1 MHSVDAT
8 VCYGKDKKEAFENGL
23 KVFDGI
29 LKSRWEE
36 LGFADWYYP
45 FDGKEHKDSMGCRLE
60 NEIKKF
66 LGDGFRFTGR
76 GEGRNRF
83 HHERWEP
90 VIEGNSEKAKEIFD
104 FLKMGEEKIN
114 EHGFVPWRKDEEL
127 FAWIKSSKLWAVRIY
142 IPANDEYGY
151 EEVSLDEALKE
162 VAGKRFYI
170 VAVDMHS

>member
-29 LKSRWEE
+29 LKYRREE
-36 LGFADWYYP
+36 LGAVDWYLP
-45 FDGKEHKDSMGCRLE
+45 FDGKEHKDDTGYRIA
-60 NEIKKF
+60 NEIETLLSSIF
-66 LGDGFRFTGR
+66 IFSTDHS
-76 GEGRNRF
+76 RNRF

-104 FLKMGEEKIN
+104 FLRMAEAKTDEGRLVRWE
-114 EHGFVPWRKDEEL
+114 KDEEL

-142 IPANDEYGY
+142 IPANDEYGFKL
-151 EEVSLDEALKE
+151 VSLDEALKE
-162 VAGKRFYI
+162 VEGKQFCI

>member
-45 FDGKEHKDSMGCRLE
+45 FDGKEHKDSMGSRLE
-60 NEIKKF
+60 NEIMKF

-83 HHERWEP
+83 HHERWES
-90 VIEGNSEKAKEIFD
+90 VVEGNSDKAKEIFD
-104 FLKMGEEKIN
+104 FLRMAEKKKD
-114 EHGFVPWRKDEEL
+114 EGRWLPWDDEEL
-127 FAWIKSSKLWAVRIY
+127 MEWIKSEKLWAERIY
-142 IPANDEYGY
+142 IPANDEYGFKL
-151 EEVSLDEALKE
+151 VSLDEALKE
-162 VAGKRFYI
+162 VEGKQFCI
-170 VAVDMHS
+170 VAVDMHT